1 MPSLTFIYYMISLA
15 ALYLRHTHTHTHTQA
30 PGAAG
35 RGAKTLAVVPPPPPP
50 PSLPLLQT
58 PPRLEVVELPC
69 QLAPE
74 KEFFLKKNNEN
85 PSKYG
90 GVTPAAVA

>member
-1 MPSLTFIYYMISLA
+1 
-15 ALYLRHTHTHTHTQA
+15 
-30 PGAAG
+30 
-35 RGAKTLAVVPPPPPP
+35 
-50 PSLPLLQT
+50 
-58 PPRLEVVELPC
+58 VVELPC